1 MTLLNKQSILFIS
14 EADSGGAGLACM
26 RLSQSLNCY
35 SNSYRSQVLVRC
47 NPISSDSTYEIKAEN
62 TFDRLYTKLQ
72 LRISRKISS
81 FASKLYHSQ
90 ATVAWPRTGLPRYIH
105 DNFSKA
111 SVVHLH
117 SIGSS
122 MMSLSELSFIKKPL
136 VWTLHDEWPTHGFL
150 HYSHIPLCPKLENGY
165 DRNQEYVENAPFH
178 PSFKFKPVILRE
190 LESIIRSKLESRLRC
205 VDLFISPSQ
214 WLADK
219 VRSNI
224 SSFNPKIAVLP
235 NPIDC
240 SFWMPVNK
248 AKARAELGMRHDVIY
263 ILYVGTHLSDPRKGH
278 DLLKRASFLLRSAD
292 KKLVSSSHIRLAVIG
307 PPCPVDASEYGLEID
322 QLNTAT
328 DEASMRRAYSAC
340 DILCIPSLADNLPN
354 VGTEAQACGLPV
366 VCFDTGGLPE
376 IVDDGVTGFICDTN
390 WQNLAHALIRLATN
404 PSLVHEM
411 SAASRKGAIQKW
423 DDKQIATNYE
433 NLLNGLTQS
442 SK

>member
-1 MTLLNKQSILFIS
+1 MTLLNKHSILFIS
-14 EADSGGAGLACM
+14 EADSGGAGLACK
-26 RLSQSLNCY
+26 RLSQSLNRY
-35 SNSYRSQVLVRC
+35 SNSYRSEVLVRC
-47 NPISSDSTYEIKAEN
+47 NPISCDSTYKIKAEN
-62 TFDRLYTKLQ
+62 TIELLYAKSQ

-81 FASKLYHSQ
+81 VASKLYHSQ

-105 DNFSKA
+105 NNFPKA

-122 MMSLSELSFIKKPL
+122 LISLSELSSIKKPL
-136 VWTLHDEWPTHGFL
+136 EWTLHDEWPTHGCL
-150 HYSHIPLCPKLENGY
+150 HYSHIPLFPKPEAGY
-165 DRNQEYVENAPFH
+165 DRNQEYLENVPFH
-178 PSFKFKPVILRE
+178 LFCKFKPAILRE
-190 LESIIRSKLESRLRC
+190 LESIIRRKSESRLRC

-224 SSFNPKIAVLP
+224 TSFNPKIAVLP

-248 AKARAELGMRHDVIY
+248 AKARAELGMRHDAMY

-292 KKLVSSSHIRLAVIG
+292 NKSVSSSHIRLAVIG
-307 PPCPVDASEYGLEID
+307 PSYPVDASEYGLEID
-322 QLNTAT
+322 QLNAAI

-376 IVDDGVTGFICDTN
+376 LVDDGVTGLICDTSS
-390 WQNLAHALIRLATN
+390 QNLAHALIRLATN

-411 SAASRKGAIQKW
+411 SAASRQGAIEKW
-423 DDKQIATNYE
+423 DEKQITKNYE
-433 NLLNGLTQS
+433 NLLYGLIQS
-442 SK
+442 SR